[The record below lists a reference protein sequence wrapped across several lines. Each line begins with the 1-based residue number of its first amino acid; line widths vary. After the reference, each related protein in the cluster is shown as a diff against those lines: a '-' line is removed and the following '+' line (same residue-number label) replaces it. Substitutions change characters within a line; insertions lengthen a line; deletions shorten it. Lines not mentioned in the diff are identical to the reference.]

1 MRANTKI
8 RPRPLTN
15 DELWDKANGV
25 YDSFAN
31 YLVFCGECDYLEKSN
46 MYIMSAEA
54 FRDRLDAEG
63 KVCPVCGKKAWVLGY
78 PANSP
83 TGFVHF

>member
-8 RPRPLTN
+8 RPRPLTD

-31 YLVFCGECDYLEKSN
+31 YLVFCSECDHLEKSN

-54 FRDRLDAEG
+54 FRDRLDAEEA
-63 KVCPVCGKKAWVLGY
+63 VCPVCGKHAWLLGY

-83 TGFVHF
+83 TGFVQF